1 MKAKTNLYHRWLLK
15 YFFQMAISLGIIV
28 IVYLVGYIVCKRRI
42 WYPDDAWYCDL
53 NWIDDHT
60 SVVIFFLML
69 VCSVFFAVRM
79 LKKIAFGVSEIGDA
93 IVEIDSEKK
102 DPIVLPTELAHIE
115 QLMNQVRI
123 QNAANI
129 QSAREA
135 NQRKNDMIM
144 YMAHDLKTP
153 LTSVI
158 GYLTL
163 VSEEPDIPENARG
176 KYIGIAL
183 KKAQRLE
190 ELINE
195 FFDITR
201 FNFTQMIL
209 EKSSVNLSVML
220 KQMVTEFEPIFREK
234 NLNTTLEIEDGI
246 EYLCDVD
253 KMERVFD
260 NLFKNIVNYSYPDT
274 AIVICLHQ
282 CETDRIELITTNHG
296 KTIPKEMIAHIFD
309 QFFRMDSSR
318 NSDTGGSGLGLA
330 VTKEIISL
338 HGGTI
343 RCESENEQISFRIT
357 LPLNL

>member
-1 MKAKTNLYHRWLLK
+1 
-15 YFFQMAISLGIIV
+15 
-28 IVYLVGYIVCKRRI
+28 
-42 WYPDDAWYCDL
+42 
-53 NWIDDHT
+53 
-60 SVVIFFLML
+60 
-69 VCSVFFAVRM
+69 
-79 LKKIAFGVSEIGDA
+79 
-93 IVEIDSEKK
+93 
-102 DPIVLPTELAHIE
+102 
-115 QLMNQVRI
+115 MNQVRI

-163 VSEEPDIPENARG
+163 VSEEPDIPENARE

-260 NLFKNIVNYSYPDT
+260 NL
-274 AIVICLHQ
+274 
-282 CETDRIELITTNHG
+282 
-296 KTIPKEMIAHIFD
+296 
-309 QFFRMDSSR
+309 
-318 NSDTGGSGLGLA
+318 
-330 VTKEIISL
+330 
-338 HGGTI
+338 
-343 RCESENEQISFRIT
+343 
-357 LPLNL
+357 

>member
-1 MKAKTNLYHRWLLK
+1 
-15 YFFQMAISLGIIV
+15 
-28 IVYLVGYIVCKRRI
+28 
-42 WYPDDAWYCDL
+42 
-53 NWIDDHT
+53 
-60 SVVIFFLML
+60 
-69 VCSVFFAVRM
+69 
-79 LKKIAFGVSEIGDA
+79 
-93 IVEIDSEKK
+93 
-102 DPIVLPTELAHIE
+102 
-115 QLMNQVRI
+115 
-123 QNAANI
+123 
-129 QSAREA
+129 
-135 NQRKNDMIM
+135 MIM

-274 AIVICLHQ
+274 AIVICLHR